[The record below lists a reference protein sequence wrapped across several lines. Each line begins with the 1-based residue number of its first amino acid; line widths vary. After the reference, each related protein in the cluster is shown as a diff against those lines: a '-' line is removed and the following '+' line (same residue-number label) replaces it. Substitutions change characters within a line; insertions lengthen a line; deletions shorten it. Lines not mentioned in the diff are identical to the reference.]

1 MNVTRS
7 SHSLREHFYKC
18 FFKSYCNQKL
28 NDFPK
33 TFPSKDVLKWYQLW
47 EKNNFFTLQ
56 NCDKEPFKMIL
67 PPPNVTGTLH
77 IGHALTATI
86 QDVLARWN
94 RMKGYPV
101 IWIPGLD
108 HAGIATQVVV
118 EKYLYKTKGYKKTDI
133 GKEQFLSL
141 IWEWKN
147 EKENVIKNQLRL
159 LGSSV
164 DWSKEYF
171 TISENHNFAV
181 TEALIKLNERN
192 MLYRDKD
199 LINWSPSLQ
208 SAISDIEVEFV
219 ELIGKTEL
227 EVPGYKKKVT
237 FGQLIKIAYQIKDSE
252 NELIVATTRPE
263 TLLGDV
269 AIAVHPEDDRYNK
282 YIGRYVWHSLRE
294 TFIPIIGDTSVNAT
308 FGTGAVKITP
318 AHDHLDYKIAKDHGL
333 EIIDTIDE
341 HGNIITNNAN
351 YKGLP
356 RFLARDKMLNELTN
370 RGLLRGIESHKMT
383 LPRCSRSG
391 DIIEYLLKEQWFVR
405 CKDMA
410 QKALQAV
417 KDGSLKIDP
426 NIYESLWYNW
436 LENIRDWCISRQLW
450 WGHQIP
456 AYEIK
461 TEQSKKSEW
470 IIARSKED
478 ALFIAQKKYG
488 AHVEVHQDNDVLDTW
503 FSSALLPFAT
513 MGWPQKMEDFKKYYP
528 LTLMETGHDILFF
541 WVARMVML
549 GLELTGQL
557 PFKEVLLHGVLCDA
571 QGKKIS
577 KSLGNVI
584 SPENIINGISLQDLN
599 EQSKESY
606 NAGILNKTELKRT
619 LTVNGKMFP
628 NGISACGVDALR
640 MTLCAHNIKN
650 RTVSFNI
657 IECQQNYFFCNKIWQ
672 ASKYIL
678 LMVTPDKYCK
688 PERFTTLDS
697 WILSRL
703 SLMVEEV
710 NTGFVERNFYKAVA
724 AIKQFIYYEFCD
736 IYLEATKWGFRSEEE
751 LVVISHT
758 YTLINC
764 LEVSLRILTPITPF
778 LTDEL
783 YSRLS
788 KQLPSFLSLS
798 SLSEA
803 PYPTTEEFKDLRN
816 ELLDERMNSIVNL
829 ITEIRSFTANISK
842 KLEPEVHI
850 VVDSSEDHEF
860 YTKNINAIKGAS
872 RIWNVSIYLKE
883 NYVKTANSIHEE
895 LNSNCSLF
903 LLVQDKSTLDQ
914 ILQIIEKRKT
924 RGENKSRKSMKI

>member
-1 MNVTRS
+1 MIFYTSKMNVTRLNY
-7 SHSLREHFYKC
+7 SLRAHLYKC
-18 FFKSYCNQKL
+18 LSKSYCNQEL

-47 EKNNFFTLQ
+47 EKNNFFPSQ
-56 NCDKEPFKMIL
+56 DCNKEPFKMIL
-67 PPPNVTGTLH
+67 PPPNITGTLH

-86 QDVLARWN
+86 QDVLARWY
-94 RMKGYPV
+94 RMNGYPV

-108 HAGIATQVVV
+108 HAGIATQAVV
-118 EKYLYKTKGYKKTDI
+118 EKYLYKTKGYTKTDI

-147 EKENVIKNQLRL
+147 EKENIIKNQLRL

-171 TISENHNFAV
+171 TINKNHNFAV
-181 TEALIKLNERN
+181 TEALIKLNEKN

-208 SAISDIEVEFV
+208 SAISDIEVEFI
-219 ELIGKTEL
+219 ELTGKTEL

-252 NELIVATTRPE
+252 NELIVGTTRPE

-282 YIGRYVWHSLRE
+282 YIGQYVWHNLRE
-294 TFIPIIGDTSVNAT
+294 TFIPIIGDTSVNIT

-341 HGNIITNNAN
+341 HGNIITNNDN

-370 RGLLRGIESHKMT
+370 RGLLRGIESHKMI
-383 LPRCSRSG
+383 LPTCSRSG

-426 NIYESLWYNW
+426 NIHESLWYNW

-461 TEQSKKSEW
+461 TDQTSEW
-470 IIARSKED
+470 IIAHSQED
-478 ALFIAQKKYG
+478 ALLIAKKKYD
-488 AHVEVHQDNDVLDTW
+488 AHVEIHKDNDVLDTW
-503 FSSALLPFAT
+503 FSSALLPFTT
-513 MGWPQKMEDFKKYYP
+513 MGWPQK
-528 LTLMETGHDILFF
+528 
-541 WVARMVML
+541 
-549 GLELTGQL
+549 
-557 PFKEVLLHGVLCDA
+557 
-571 QGKKIS
+571 
-577 KSLGNVI
+577 
-584 SPENIINGISLQDLN
+584 DLN

-628 NGISACGVDALR
+628 YGISACGVDALR
-640 MTLCAHNIKN
+640 MTLCAHNIKS
-650 RTVSFNI
+650 RTISFNI

-672 ASKYIL
+672 ASKYVL
-678 LMVTPDKYCK
+678 LMTNPNKYCK
-688 PERFTTLDS
+688 PEKFTTLDS

-710 NTGFVERNFYKAVA
+710 NTAFMQRNFYKAVV

-736 IYLEATKWGFRSEEE
+736 IYLEATKWGFKSNEE
-751 LVVISHT
+751 LVIISHT

-798 SLSEA
+798 SLLEA
-803 PYPTTEEFKDLRN
+803 SYPTTEEFKDLRN
-816 ELLDERMNSIVNL
+816 KLLDERMNSVINL
-829 ITEIRSFTANISK
+829 ITGIRSFTANISR
-842 KLEPEVHI
+842 KLELEVHV
-850 VVDSSEDHEF
+850 VVDNSEDHEF

-872 RIWNVSIYLKE
+872 RIWNLSIYLKE
-883 NYVKTANSIHEE
+883 NYVKNTNSILEE

-903 LLVQDKSTLDQ
+903 LSVQDKSTFDQ
-914 ILQIIEKRKT
+914 ILQIIEKRKMKAK
-924 RGENKSRKSMKI
+924 NKLRQEQCKQK

>member
-1 MNVTRS
+1 MNVIRLQ
-7 SHSLREHFYKC
+7 HSLRAHLYKC
-18 FFKSYCNQKL
+18 IFKSYCSQKL

-33 TFPSKDVLKWYQLW
+33 SFPSKDVLKWYQLW
-47 EKNNFFTLQ
+47 EKNNFFNLQ
-56 NCDKEPFKMIL
+56 SSNKDPFKMIL

-86 QDVLARWN
+86 QDVLARWY
-94 RMKGYPV
+94 RMKGHPV

-108 HAGIATQVVV
+108 HAGIATQAVV
-118 EKYLYKTKGYKKTDI
+118 EKYLYKTKGCTKMDI
-133 GKEQFLSL
+133 GKKEFLSF

-147 EKENVIKNQLRL
+147 EKESVIKDQLRL
-159 LGSSV
+159 LGTSV

-171 TISENHNFAV
+171 TMSKNHNFVV
-181 TEALIKLNERN
+181 TEALIKLNDKN

-199 LINWSPSLQ
+199 LINWSSSLQ
-208 SAISDIEVEFV
+208 SAISDIEVESI
-219 ELIGKTEL
+219 ELTGTTEL
-227 EVPGYKKKVT
+227 EVPGYKKKVK
-237 FGQLIKIAYQIKDSE
+237 FGQLSKIAFQIKDSD
-252 NELIVATTRPE
+252 NELIIATTRPE

-269 AIAVHPEDDRYNK
+269 AIAVHPEDNRYNK
-282 YIGRYVWHSLRE
+282 YISQYVWHDLRE
-294 TFIPIIGDTSVNAT
+294 TFIPIIGDTSVNRT
-308 FGTGAVKITP
+308 FGTGVVKITP
-318 AHDHLDYKIAKDHGL
+318 AHDRLDYKIAKKHGL
-333 EIIDTIDE
+333 RIIDTIDE
-341 HGNIITNNAN
+341 HGNIITNNNN

-356 RFLARDKMLNELTN
+356 KFLARDKMLNELAN
-370 RGLLRGIESHKMT
+370 KGLLRGIESHKMI

-391 DIIEYLLKEQWFVR
+391 DIIEYLLKEQWFIR

-410 QKALQAV
+410 EKALQVV

-426 NIYESLWYNW
+426 TIYEPLWYNW

-461 TEQSKKSEW
+461 NDETSEW

-478 ALFIAQKKYG
+478 ALFIAHKKYG
-488 AHVEVHQDNDVLDTW
+488 SNVEVRQDNDVLDTW
-503 FSSALLPFAT
+503 FSSALLPLTT
-513 MGWPQKMEDFKKYYP
+513 MGWLRKMEDFQKYYP

-557 PFKEVLLHGVLCDA
+557 PFKEVLLHGILCDA

-577 KSLGNVI
+577 KSFGNVI
-584 SPENIINGISLQDLN
+584 SPESIINGTSLQDLN
-599 EQSKESY
+599 AKANESY
-606 NAGILNKTELKRT
+606 KAGILNKNELKRT
-619 LTVNGKMFP
+619 LIVNGKMFP
-628 NGISACGVDALR
+628 NGISTYGVDALR

-672 ASKYIL
+672 ASKYVL
-678 LMVTPDKYCK
+678 LTISSDKYHK
-688 PERFTTLDS
+688 PEMFTTLDS

-703 SLMVEEV
+703 SLMVNEV
-710 NTGFVERNFYKAVA
+710 NTAFTERNFYKAVA
-724 AIKQFIYYEFCD
+724 VIKQFIYYEFCD
-736 IYLEATKWGFRSEEE
+736 IYLEATKWGFKSGEE
-751 LVVISHT
+751 LIITSHI
-758 YTLINC
+758 YTLIKC
-764 LEVSLRILTPITPF
+764 LEVSLRVLTPITPF

-788 KQLPSFLSLS
+788 KKLPSFLSLS

-803 PYPTTEEFKDLRN
+803 PYPTADEFKDLRN
-816 ELLDERMNSIVNL
+816 ESLDKRMKNVLDL

-850 VVDSSEDHEF
+850 VVDNLEDHEF
-860 YTKNINAIKGAS
+860 YTKNINLIKGAS
-872 RIWNVSIYLKE
+872 RIWNVSIHLKE
-883 NYVKTANSIHEE
+883 NYVKNIYSIQEE
-895 LNSNCSLF
+895 LNSKHSLF
-903 LLVQDKSTLDQ
+903 LSVKNKSTLDH
-914 ILQIIEKRKT
+914 ILEIIEKRKKKA
-924 RGENKSRKSMKI
+924 ESKLKKSIKL